1 MAYKLA
7 SVDELFPTPLLRFE
21 IADAEKL
28 NKALLKEIAK
38 RRAADGG
45 IKKSNRKGW
54 HSASDLF
61 ERKEPAQAALAQQ
74 LLRMIAQSTRQV
86 APEADFTNLELVAD
100 GWINVNPT
108 GGYNSPHDH
117 VGAFWSGC
125 YYAQVPDDVEGQGGA
140 IEFLSPH
147 KPLPGKALIKGP
159 ITADKVSIRPKAGTV
174 LIFPASMVHW
184 VHPNDSAQDRVTI
197 AFNGHFRQKRPGS
210 AILRPGAAR
219 PRS

>member
-1 MAYKLA
+1 M
-7 SVDELFPTPLLRFE
+7 E
-21 IADAEKL
+21 
-28 NKALLKEIAK
+28 
-38 RRAADGG
+38 G
-45 IKKSNRKGW
+45 IKKSDRKGW

-86 APEADFTNLELVAD
+86 APDADFTNLELVAD

-125 YYAQVPDDVEGQGGA
+125 YYVQVPDDAEGQGGA

-147 KPLPGKALIKGP
+147 KPLPGKALIKAP

-184 VHPNDSAQDRVTI
+184 VHPNDSDQDRVTI
-197 AFNGHFRQKRPGS
+197 AFNGHFRQKKAGS
-210 AILRPGAAR
+210 AILRPGAAQI
-219 PRS
+219 RS